1 MKITIDR
8 LKEIIKEEIAGTSPE
23 NVQQDQPEPG
33 GSFDKQVNN
42 KVRTILNRQQIQTGL
57 RDLRAELEKYKNN
70 RQMQAAI
77 VGVILQQL
85 GVDTSDQQ
93 FTSLASNIKS
103 RTKE

>member
-23 NVQQDQPEPG
+23 NVQQGQAEPE

-42 KVRTILNRQQIQTGL
+42 KVRTILKRQQIQTGL
-57 RDLRAELEKYKNN
+57 RELRAEIEKYKNN
-70 RQMQAAI
+70 RQMKAAI

-103 RTKE
+103 RTK

>member
-23 NVQQDQPEPG
+23 NVQQDQSTAG
-33 GSFDKQVNN
+33 GDFDKQVNN
-42 KVRTILNRQQIQTGL
+42 KVRTILKRQQIQAGL
-57 RDLRAELEKYKNN
+57 KELKAELEKYKNN
-70 RQMQAAI
+70 RQMQGAI

-85 GVDTSDQQ
+85 GVDTGDQQ

-103 RTKE
+103 RTK

>member
-1 MKITIDR
+1 MKISIDR
-8 LKEIIKEEIAGTSPE
+8 LKEIIKEEIAGTSLE
-23 NVQQDQPEPG
+23 NLQQDQPEPE

-57 RDLRAELEKYKNN
+57 RELRAELEKYKNN

-103 RTKE
+103 RTK

>member
-1 MKITIDR
+1 MKISIDR

-23 NVQQDQPEPG
+23 NVQQNQPEPED
-33 GSFDKQVNN
+33 SFDKQVNN

-57 RDLRAELEKYKNN
+57 KELRAELEKYKNN
-70 RQMQAAI
+70 RQMQGAI

-93 FTSLASNIKS
+93 FASLTSNIRS
-103 RTKE
+103 RTKD

>member
-1 MKITIDR
+1 MKISIDR

-42 KVRTILNRQQIQTGL
+42 KVRTILKREQIQKGLKEL
-57 RDLRAELEKYKNN
+57 RDELKTYENN

-85 GVDTSDQQ
+85 GVDTGEQG
-93 FTSLASNIKS
+93 FTNLASNIKS
-103 RTKE
+103 RT